1 MRECHVV
8 NRHDTNKVVLNSVI
22 KLGGLFCLS
31 SFYVLCSISGLFCLS
46 PFCVLCSI
54 SELFCLSSSCVLCS
68 ISELFCLSSFYALCS
83 IGMLH
88 KMTLHYEIYE
98 LRKRI
103 TNIHIQKIKVK
114 VSICFSNQKFST
126 F

>member
-8 NRHDTNKVVLNSVI
+8 NRHDTNKAVLNSVI
-22 KLGGLFCLS
+22 KLGGLFCFS
-31 SFYVLCSISGLFCLS
+31 S
-46 PFCVLCSI
+46 FCVLCSI
-54 SELFCLSSSCVLCS
+54 SR
-68 ISELFCLSSFYALCS
+68 LFCLSSFCVLCS

-88 KMTLHYEIYE
+88 KMTLLYEIYE

-114 VSICFSNQKFST
+114 VSICFSNLKCST